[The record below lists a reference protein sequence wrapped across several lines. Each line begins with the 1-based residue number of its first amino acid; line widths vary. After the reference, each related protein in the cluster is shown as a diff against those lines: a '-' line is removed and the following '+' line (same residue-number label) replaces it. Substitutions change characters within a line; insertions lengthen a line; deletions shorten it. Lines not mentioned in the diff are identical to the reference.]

1 MPENAS
7 TTELT
12 SQYSAQ
18 VSADLESNTKEQER
32 VSEEVALLQ
41 EQLTALQRDHQVL
54 VSIQRAIEAAP
65 VSPASAVPSDSAV
78 VPAPRAPRKK
88 AATKSGTGKPTRAK
102 KATADPDSSTSA
114 STSTSAKQTAQK
126 PTGKSEAAA
135 SSQPTLV
142 ELVRRHL
149 AAQREPRSAAE
160 IATALGKAHPDRG
173 VKTTVVR
180 TTLEGLVARTL
191 AQRTKQGSSVYYT
204 APDAPEQTSAPQA
217 EEKAAT
223 VDA

>member
-1 MPENAS
+1 MPENTS

-41 EQLTALQRDHQVL
+41 EQLAALQRDHQVL

-65 VSPASAVPSDSAV
+65 VSPESAAPSDSVV
-78 VPAPRAPRKK
+78 VPAARAPRKK
-88 AATKSGTGKPTRAK
+88 AATKSGAGKQTRTK
-102 KATADPDSSTSA
+102 KASPEPDRTSP
-114 STSTSAKQTAQK
+114 AKQTAQK
-126 PTGKSEAAA
+126 PTGKSGAATPT
-135 SSQPTLV
+135 QPTLV

-149 AAQREPRSAAE
+149 TEQREPRSAAE
-160 IATALGKAHPDRG
+160 ITTALGKAHPDRG
-173 VKTTVVR
+173 IKTTVVR
-180 TTLEGLVARTL
+180 TTLEGLVARTQ

-204 APDAPEQTSAPQA
+204 APDAPRQA
-217 EEKAAT
+217 AASQDEEKAAM